1 MSQLL
6 RSLNALKHGGYSNLG
21 VLPGEDPK
29 EFTRFH
35 QSVIADLD
43 PSGPIECDIVLNLAK
58 CLWRKSRLGIYA
70 VAEAARKEWGPVYAE
85 RDNAY
90 WDLTI
95 QLMKKS
101 RQDSQRLIHAME
113 LHESSR
119 KALIEQLPHLKEL
132 KTCSAVIL
140 KVESGGEGEEELTR
154 EGSIELE
161 LASLGDRI
169 TIEGLTKEIELDAR
183 LEARIDRLL
192 KRLYQLKAAKQM
204 LGLGSRTTYPA
215 TAAARLSSPAAEV

>member
-1 MSQLL
+1 MSQVSRL
-6 RSLNALKHGGYSNLG
+6 LNAFKHGGYSNLG
-21 VLPGEDPK
+21 VLPGEDRK

-70 VAEAARKEWGPVYAE
+70 VAEAARKEFGHELAE
-85 RDNAY
+85 LDSPY
-90 WDLTI
+90 WDTKFELFKKLT
-95 QLMKKS
+95 QSTKLLM
-101 RQDSQRLIHAME
+101 QMLEHAE
-113 LHESSR
+113 ATR
-119 KALIEQLPHLKEL
+119 KLLIEQSPHVKEINR
-132 KTCSAVIL
+132 CIAAVL
-140 KVESGGEGEEELTR
+140 ETESGSDFEEDFNR
-154 EGSIELE
+154 KGIELA

-204 LGLGSRTTYPA
+204 LGLGSRTTNPA

>member
-1 MSQLL
+1 MSQFV

-70 VAEAARKEWGPVYAE
+70 VAEAARKEWGQVFAE
-85 RDNAY
+85 RDTPY
-90 WDLTI
+90 WDFTFEMLKKLSRDTKH
-95 QLMKKS
+95 LM
-101 RQDSQRLIHAME
+101 DTLE
-113 LHESSR
+113 LEEGTR
-119 KALIEQLPHLKEL
+119 TAVIEQLPHIEEVNRCIDALPASEGEPDEELMRKEL
-132 KTCSAVIL
+132 IKC
-140 KVESGGEGEEELTR
+140 K
-154 EGSIELE
+154 

-169 TIEGLTKEIELDAR
+169 TIEELIKEIELDAR

-204 LGLGSRTTYPA
+204 LGLGSRTHNSA
-215 TAAARLSSPAAEV
+215 HSAARQISPCTTGA